1 MAGPEAQSG
10 YAALHVGRVH
20 GASTVLAARSR
31 TPVCLLTPKPRG
43 RSVWACTSSLG
54 GGFVA
59 GDTVEIELMIDAG
72 AVCFLG
78 TQSSTKIYRN
88 PHGRPC
94 AHALTASVGDGA
106 TLVLAPDPVQCFA
119 GAAYEQRQIFHLD
132 AGANLVLVDWISAGR
147 LARGERW
154 AFQRYASRNEICLGG
169 RPLVIDAVELDAA
182 AGALTNRFRAGR
194 FDCLATLILAGPA
207 LEAHGAASAQRIEA
221 LPVQPG
227 APLMASASR
236 LKQGAILRF
245 AGASVEA
252 VGRELAGHLAF
263 VRSLLE
269 DDPWSRK
276 W

>member
-1 MAGPEAQSG
+1 MAGPGAQNG

-20 GASTVLAARSR
+20 GASTVLASRSR
-31 TPVCLLTPKPRG
+31 TPVRMLTPKPRG
-43 RSVWACTSSLG
+43 QSVWACTSSLG
-54 GGFVA
+54 GGLVA
-59 GDTVEIELMIDAG
+59 GDTVEIDLAIDPG

-94 AHALTASVGDGA
+94 AHELKASVGDGA

-132 AGANLVLVDWISAGR
+132 AGANLVVVDWISAGR

-154 AFQRYASRNEICLGG
+154 AFRRYASRNEIFLGG
-169 RPLVIDAVELDAA
+169 RPLVIDAVELEAA
-182 AGALTNRFRAGR
+182 SGPLTNRFRAGR

-207 LEAHGAASAQRIEA
+207 LEAHGAASVQRVEA

-227 APLMASASR
+227 APLLVSASP
-236 LKQGAILRF
+236 LKPGAILRF
-245 AGASVEA
+245 AGGSVEA
-252 VGRELAGHLAF
+252 VGRVLAGHLAF
-263 VRSLLE
+263 VKGLLE